1 MEDNHQW
8 KDGARIAILP
18 TVILCLISAFSD
30 LQDRYPDQD
39 DGDQTHED
47 QDEISG
53 EFHGSLEKAEKF
65 VHTIRSGAEV
75 FPNAVKELN
84 KRGHELAAHSYTQDT
99 ILPYLS
105 PEEEREVIRKCC
117 RVIE

>member
-53 EFHGSLEKAEKF
+53 EFHGSLEKRA
-65 VHTIRSGAEV
+65 
-75 FPNAVKELN
+75 
-84 KRGHELAAHSYTQDT
+84 Q
-99 ILPYLS
+99 
-105 PEEEREVIRKCC
+105 IRKPSCC
-117 RVIE
+117 SFPDSIALRILTAL